1 MKKVYKGVLV
11 ASSLTLIGFIGW
23 NALKPKMYTKV
34 YSVQPKAIVAEVSPT
49 NGIKVVIEDDM
60 DWTPVFQ
67 ILVILLGTYGG
78 IKAINKYIK

>member
-1 MKKVYKGVLV
+1 MKKIYKGILI

-23 NALKPKMYTKV
+23 DALKPKKLYKV
-34 YSVQPKAIVAEVSPT
+34 EAKSIVAEVSPA
-49 NGIKVVIEDDM
+49 NGIKVVIDEDT

-67 ILVILLGTYGG
+67 VLVILLGTYGG